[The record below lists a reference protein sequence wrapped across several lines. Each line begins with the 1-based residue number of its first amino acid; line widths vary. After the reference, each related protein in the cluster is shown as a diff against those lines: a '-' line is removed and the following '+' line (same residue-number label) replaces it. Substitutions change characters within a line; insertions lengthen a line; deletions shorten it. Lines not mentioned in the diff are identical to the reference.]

1 MHSNGNVLL
10 WCRSAILRRTI
21 RNYLLDNAYTAIVC
35 NRPEEIGMA
44 LAIDDFLL
52 LITDATCPDDE
63 LDKQLAREP
72 QLPVLHITGE
82 WPELPPSPQRI
93 HIAPPF
99 DLDLVG
105 QCLQKQKKPA
115 EPEHFTMGK
124 YEVFPSEHC
133 IRYRNSETNLPK
145 KEMELLLLL
154 YKNRPDTLSKEAV
167 RHKLWPESPEGK
179 DSSIHVYINNL
190 RKYFSNDDTIIILSV
205 YGKGFRL
212 ECP

>member
-10 WCRSAILRRTI
+10 WCKSTILRRTI

-44 LAIDDFLL
+44 LSIDDFLL
-52 LITDATCPDDE
+52 LISDAPYPDTD
-63 LDKQLAREP
+63 LDSQLARET
-72 QLPVLHITGE
+72 QLTVLHITGQ
-82 WPELPPSPQRI
+82 WPEVPPPPHRI

-99 DLDLVG
+99 DLDLIG
-105 QCLQKQKKPA
+105 QCLQQQKKPA
-115 EPEHFTMGK
+115 EPTHFTIGK

-133 IRYRNSETNLPK
+133 IRYRNRETNLPK

-154 YKNRPDTLSKEAV
+154 YKKRPYTLSKEAIQ
-167 RHKLWPESPEGK
+167 RKLWPTATDGK
-179 DSSIHVYINNL
+179 DNSIHVYINNL
-190 RKYFSNDDTIIILSV
+190 RKYLAEDDAIRLLSV

-212 ECP
+212 ECQ